1 MLRKEIT
8 FTDYNGIEKTLP
20 FYFNISKTEMVDME
34 IRTPQG
40 YEEKVRALLKENDR
54 VKIYDFFKNF
64 IKMTYGVKS
73 EDGSSFIKNDK
84 VFEEF
89 TYSAAYDQLILD
101 FLKDPDSITAFI
113 EGVMP
118 KMTKEEQAEYDKKR
132 KALLSDFNVI
142 DGKATDVQN

>member
-8 FTDYNGIEKTLP
+8 FTDYNGVEKTMP
-20 FYFNISKTEMVDME
+20 FYFNINKTEMVDME

-40 YEEKVRALLKENDR
+40 YEQKVRSLLKENDR

-73 EDGSSFIKNDK
+73 EDGSAFVKNDK

-89 TYSAAYDQLILD
+89 TYSPAYDQLILD
-101 FLKDPDSITAFI
+101 FLNDPDSITAFI

-118 KMTKEEQAEYDKKR
+118 KMTKEEQAEYDKRR
-132 KALLSDFNVI
+132 KDLISEFTTVEGTA
-142 DGKATDVQN
+142 KDVQN

>member
-1 MLRKEIT
+1 MLKKEIT
-8 FTDYNGIEKTLP
+8 FKDYNGVEKTKSY
-20 FYFNISKTEMVDME
+20 YFNINRSEMVNME

-40 YEEKVRALLKENDR
+40 YEEKVKALLKENDR
-54 VKIYDFFKNF
+54 VKIYDFFMNF

-89 TYSAAYDQLILD
+89 TYSPAYDQLIVD

-118 KMTKEEQAEYDKKR
+118 DMSKEEEAEYKKHR
-132 KALLSDFNVI
+132 EKMLSELHTI
-142 DGKATDVQN
+142 EGTAKDVQD